1 EWLAGCRIVVRW
13 SGRPH
18 AAADHIRTNNEEPIR
33 VDRLAGTDHQVPPAS
48 LACHRMATCGELIAR
63 QGVANHHRVG
73 LRAVELTVCLIGDGE
88 GPECAAGIEPKWLL
102 FAECDCAT
110 RIGAGCRE

>member
-1 EWLAGCRIVVRW
+1 MSNGLMA
-13 SGRPH
+13 H
-18 AAADHIRTNNEEPIR
+18 AAVRQPELSVTK
-33 VDRLAGTDHQVPPAS
+33 AS
-48 LACHRMATCGELIAR
+48 LLPSATLAVVTPPGSNTPGRCEACGELIAR

-88 GPECAAGIEPKWLL
+88 RPECAAGIEPKWLL

-110 RIGAGCRE
+110 RIGAGCRQRSADAP